1 MSVIL
6 AREYDLSAKGLTGAW
21 VVAHFL
27 DRIKPLSL
35 DALSSWS
42 ESSCARRE
50 LSCAG
55 PGITFLMTCREQYG
69 RDRLIKLFEALKK
82 GSLKE
87 ALTSTFRSSAA
98 VLEDTWLRKIRA
110 FNATGDFVARS
121 DDEAP
126 QLRKTVLVP
135 PAGRRG
141 ASFQM
146 RLFFQVG
153 KDNLYPGSVFF
164 EETVSRIVLR
174 GRESAEKGERFTQVD
189 VPVDEMRQP
198 GNYSYRITAIDESG
212 NVRNWEGSYV
222 VEP

>member
-1 MSVIL
+1 M
-6 AREYDLSAKGLTGAW
+6 
-21 VVAHFL
+21 
-27 DRIKPLSL
+27 
-35 DALSSWS
+35 
-42 ESSCARRE
+42 
-50 LSCAG
+50 
-55 PGITFLMTCREQYG
+55 
-69 RDRLIKLFEALKK
+69 
-82 GSLKE
+82 
-87 ALTSTFRSSAA
+87 
-98 VLEDTWLRKIRA
+98 
-110 FNATGDFVARS
+110 ARS

-164 EETVSRIVLR
+164 EETVSRIVIR